1 MFTGSSS
8 SINKPNKIHHYRIKD
23 KTEVENKYKFGRKIG
38 EGAFGTVNVV
48 EDKISHLTWAC
59 KVVNKTKG
67 SVSSFEQLQQE
78 INIMKQLNHPYI
90 VKLHEVYETPKKI
103 YIIMEN
109 YDGGELVSKIREKSY
124 CSEEDVR
131 VIITRLADAVAYLHE
146 HGIVHRDLKPENILL
161 STEDP
166 EDMYNIKVM
175 DFGLATC
182 KDSSTMIENICGTP
196 FYMAPEVVDNLG
208 YSQQCDIW
216 SIGVMMYLL
225 LVGYKKEC
233 EVELLQMISNR
244 KIEFPDEYWKDISIG
259 AKNLVENLLK
269 FDPAQRITAKEILQH
284 PWIKGVENGVCSNTT
299 VFDLMKS
306 YKAEK
311 RLKKIINVVIAAIFL
326 CNGTFKVNHDPVSDS
341 QSNIDENSTSEPS
354 LNNGTKEKKTVKKTN
369 LNKVKLDECHGSGK
383 LAPLKTHYK
392 TGSSN
397 SCNGSN
403 QKINLLSPSDKVG
416 VKRSSTNAI
425 KSKGTHDSDAQ
436 RSPPNSH
443 KTSTK
448 QINNTKTTVKKSS
461 LSPEISNKNIT
472 PKIANKK
479 PSLTGTNNA
488 PTSISNRNNSSSP
501 PNSKKT
507 IKNCND
513 NSIKTNKCTSTAK
526 KIIKA

>member
-1 MFTGSSS
+1 MFVGSSS
-8 SINKPNKIHHYRIKD
+8 SLNNKFYKDDINKSPPKIHHYRIKD
-23 KTEVENKYKFGRKIG
+23 KTEVENKYKFGRKLG
-38 EGAFGTVNVV
+38 EGAFGTVNIV

-78 INIMKQLNHPYI
+78 INIMKQLNHPYV

-124 CSEEDVR
+124 CSEDDVR
-131 VIITRLADAVAYLHE
+131 IIISRLADAVAYLHE
-146 HGIVHRDLKPENILL
+146 QGIVHRDLKPENILL

-166 EDMYNIKVM
+166 EDIYNIKVM

-216 SIGVMMYLL
+216 SIGIMMYLL

-233 EVELLQMISNR
+233 EVLLHQMISNG
-244 KIEFPDEYWKDISIG
+244 KIEFPDEYWKNISIG

-284 PWIKGVENGVCSNTT
+284 PWIHGEQNGVKTNTT

-311 RLKKIINVVIAAIFL
+311 RLKKIINVVLAAVFL
-326 CNGTFKVNHDPVSDS
+326 CKGNFKVNHNPVINGSQTSINEKSASDS
-341 QSNIDENSTSEPS
+341 NIA
-354 LNNGTKEKKTVKKTN
+354 KEKKTVKHRSKTN
-369 LNKVKLDECHGSGK
+369 LNKIKASDECRNSSKITTKSH
-383 LAPLKTHYK
+383 LKT
-392 TGSSN
+392 GNNNSN
-397 SCNGSN
+397 SNL
-403 QKINLLSPSDKVG
+403 KINLLSPSDKTG
-416 VKRSSTNAI
+416 IKRSSTNAI
-425 KSKGTHDSDAQ
+425 KSKGGHEPGSDSAV
-436 RSPPNSH
+436 SPQNIH
-443 KTSTK
+443 KLTS
-448 QINNTKTTVKKSS
+448 KTTGSTRNLNKKAS
-461 LSPEISNKNIT
+461 LSPESAKNTTKPINKKSSISNV
-472 PKIANKK
+472 
-479 PSLTGTNNA
+479 SNN
-488 PTSISNRNNSSSP
+488 PTSIPNRNNSINNLS
-501 PNSKKT
+501 SKKT
-507 IKNCND
+507 AKV
-513 NSIKTNKCTSTAK
+513 NSL
-526 KIIKA
+526 

>member
-1 MFTGSSS
+1 MFVGSNS
-8 SINKPNKIHHYRIKD
+8 SINNRSKPQIQHYRIKD
-23 KTEVENKYKFGRKIG
+23 KTEVENKYIFGRKIG
-38 EGAFGTVNVV
+38 EGAFGTVSIV
-48 EDKISHLTWAC
+48 EDKISHLKWAC

-78 INIMKQLNHPYI
+78 INIMKQLNHPYV

-131 VIITRLADAVAYLHE
+131 IIMSRLADAVAYLHE
-146 HGIVHRDLKPENILL
+146 QGIVHRDLKPENILL

-182 KDSSTMIENICGTP
+182 KDSGTMIENICGTP

-216 SIGVMMYLL
+216 SIGIMMYLL

-233 EVELLQMISNR
+233 EVLLHQMISNR
-244 KIEFPDEYWKDISIG
+244 KIEFPDKYWKNISIG

-284 PWIKGVENGVCSNTT
+284 PWIHGEENGVSTNTT

-326 CNGTFKVNHDPVSDS
+326 CNGTFKVNNEPVLDTEKL
-341 QSNIDENSTSEPS
+341 DEKNSSELDTS
-354 LNNGTKEKKTVKKTN
+354 KEKKTVKSKSN
-369 LNKVKLDECHGSGK
+369 NNKVKDSEDRTSGRLGVK
-383 LAPLKTHYK
+383 SHLK
-392 TGSSN
+392 TGSNSSGSN
-397 SCNGSN
+397 SNSKLN
-403 QKINLLSPSDKVG
+403 ILSPSDKTG
-416 VKRSSTNAI
+416 IKKSSTYTI
-425 KSKGTHDSDAQ
+425 KSKTTHESE
-436 RSPPNSH
+436 NM
-443 KTSTK
+443 TSTSTNSKVVSK
-448 QINNTKTTVKKSS
+448 QTNNISTKTQTKKNS
-461 LSPEISNKNIT
+461 LSPEISNKILNINS
-472 PKIANKK
+472 KNASKRG
-479 PSLTGTNNA
+479 SLSNSVNI
-488 PTSISNRNNSSSP
+488 PNPISNRNNSVSP
-501 PNSKKT
+501 LTPKK
-507 IKNCND
+507 N
-513 NSIKTNKCTSTAK
+513 IKTYSNNKSAAK
-526 KIIKA
+526 